1 MSDQR
6 DAQKVSGQPAQPT
19 GKRQMQGA
27 EPVTSDTYQSKRVEK
42 AANNDDEK
50 PGGGPMNYLPEVV
63 TEMRKVIWPT
73 AQQMVAYTLVV
84 FAFLIIMTALV
95 AGVDFLAGAGVEW
108 ALTYK

>member
-6 DAQKVSGQPAQPT
+6 DAQQVSGQPAQPT

-27 EPVTSDTYQSKRVEK
+27 EPVTSDAYQSKRADK
-42 AANNDDEK
+42 AANENEK

-95 AGVDFLAGAGVEW
+95 SGIDFLAGAGVEW
-108 ALTYK
+108 ALTNK